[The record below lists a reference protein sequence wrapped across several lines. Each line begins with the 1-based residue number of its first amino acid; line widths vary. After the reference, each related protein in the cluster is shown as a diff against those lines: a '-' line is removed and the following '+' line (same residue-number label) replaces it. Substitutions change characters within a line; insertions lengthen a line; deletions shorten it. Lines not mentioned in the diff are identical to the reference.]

1 MNEGSGTIIKD
12 SSTKNLQGMSV
23 GAIWKD
29 AKVNQIIETYDY
41 KDTPRSVDVVST
53 VLNHLCIPIQS
64 SWSLDGKT
72 LKPNN

>member
-29 AKVNQIIETYDY
+29 AKVDQIIETYDY

-53 VLNHLCIPIQS
+53 VF
-64 SWSLDGKT
+64 
-72 LKPNN
+72 